1 MNHTKLSAKAF
12 EVKGVIETVFEV
24 PVSAQRLMAYLSS
37 PSAFEKNMPGVKTV
51 SDKGDG
57 RYEWK
62 FSIDVP
68 FAPPLALSIL
78 TRLVK
83 QGNEISFQ
91 TADSEGDT
99 MACAMTL
106 TETRNAKTE
115 VRMKLAIKVR
125 RKSGREIHPLAP
137 VMGERFISEQMTQT
151 MKSMAAAFLRSST
164 KYLIAA

>member
-12 EVKGVIETVFEV
+12 EVKGVIDTVFEV
-24 PVSAQRLMAYLSS
+24 PVSAQRLMAYLSN
-37 PSAFEKNMPGVKTV
+37 PNTFEKNMPGVKAV

-62 FSIDVP
+62 FSIDIP
-68 FAPPLALSIL
+68 FAPPLVLSIL

-83 QGNEISFQ
+83 QDNEISFQ

-115 VRMKLAIKVR
+115 VRMKLSIKVR
-125 RKSGREIHPLAP
+125 RKSGRDIHPLAP
-137 VMGERFISEQMTQT
+137 VMGERFVSEQMTQK
-151 MKSMAAAFLRSST
+151 MQSMANAFLKSST
-164 KYLIAA
+164 KNLIAA